1 MRAERRARWE
11 QARTELAEP
20 HRPPPPHVGRAVARR
35 VRAGRTGRRVEVASD
50 GPGQTLLSEAV
61 VAEVVARAAGSVAG
75 VAELREVEVTAL
87 SGSEVDLVVRL
98 VADLDWRRP
107 LGSVAGSVRHAVRS
121 RLAAV
126 AAVAVGRI
134 DVEVAAA
141 IAPAAIHRSRLRAT
155 RSLPPASKG
164 CRRIVRRHPSGPSRP
179 HGGPMP
185 LPRFCLLV
193 GLAIGA
199 VWALAG
205 VDGAAIAAGLALVGA
220 LVGLVLGQGIDL
232 SALSDRRDDRL

>member
-1 MRAERRARWE
+1 MAPERLPCGAVTRAVRAGAFDEPGIGDAAGHGPSCPHCTAVRAERRARWE
-11 QARTELAEP
+11 QARTELADQ

-75 VAELREVEVTAL
+75 VAELREVEVTSL

-141 IAPAAIHRSRLRAT
+141 IAPAASTDRA
-155 RSLPPASKG
+155 
-164 CRRIVRRHPSGPSRP
+164 
-179 HGGPMP
+179 
-185 LPRFCLLV
+185 
-193 GLAIGA
+193 
-199 VWALAG
+199 
-205 VDGAAIAAGLALVGA
+205 
-220 LVGLVLGQGIDL
+220 
-232 SALSDRRDDRL
+232 